1 VKRLQVAVKRV
12 GLTLLIGVF
21 LVTAKGEAGILDAS
35 WTAPTEHTDGSP
47 LTDLASYRLYYGTS
61 DSPCAGSTFVDVAS
75 PTPSPLPGET
85 MSVQLAGLMASTRYF
100 VAVSAVDTAG
110 SESACSTAANAVA
123 RDDVA
128 GEVQSSPI
136 TEQAMSSSAPPS
148 SSASL
153 SATPA
158 STPAGG
164 SITATWDNNLAPTP
178 TDWIGLYAEGGAG
191 GSYLAWTYASCSRVA
206 GAATASG
213 SCPFRLPWRLQ
224 PGRYELRLYAA
235 NQFIR
240 LATSNSFTVD
250 SPSSTILSTASAA
263 APGGVV
269 EVSWDGIAWP
279 RPTDWIG
286 LFAEGTGSG
295 AYFAWIYVSCSQ
307 WSGPGKA
314 SGSCAFEIP
323 QDQPPGRYELRL
335 YRANRFQRLLA
346 TSNPLMVS
354 P

>member
-1 VKRLQVAVKRV
+1 VKRLQVAVKHV
-12 GLTLLIGVF
+12 VLGLLIGVF

-61 DSPCAGSTFVDVAS
+61 DSPCPGPTSVQVAS
-75 PTPSPLPGET
+75 PTPSPLPGAM
-85 MSVQLAGLMASTRYF
+85 MSVQLTGLMASTRYF

-110 SESACSTAANAVA
+110 IESACSTAANAVA

-128 GEVQSSPI
+128 GNVQSSPM
-136 TEQAMSSSAPPS
+136 TEEAMPWSAPPS

-153 SATPA
+153 SATPE

-191 GSYLAWTYASCSRVA
+191 GSYLAWTYASCSRTP

-240 LATSNSFTVD
+240 LATSNSFTVA
-250 SPSSTILSTASAA
+250 SPSSPILSTASAC

-269 EVSWDGIAWP
+269 EVTWDGIAWP

-286 LFAEGTGSG
+286 ALCRG
-295 AYFAWIYVSCSQ
+295 
-307 WSGPGKA
+307 
-314 SGSCAFEIP
+314 
-323 QDQPPGRYELRL
+323 
-335 YRANRFQRLLA
+335 NRKQRLFRLDLCELL
-346 TSNPLMVS
+346 SVERIW
-354 P
+354 